1 LLFSTSVNL
10 KFRHFKFRAK
20 ARRLHLMRPF
30 WRSQKDSGR
39 HGANEVGGV
48 PIAFLRRES
57 AAFSAFH
64 AENIRQ
70 HRTEEI

>member
-1 LLFSTSVNL
+1 
-10 KFRHFKFRAK
+10 
-20 ARRLHLMRPF
+20 MRPF